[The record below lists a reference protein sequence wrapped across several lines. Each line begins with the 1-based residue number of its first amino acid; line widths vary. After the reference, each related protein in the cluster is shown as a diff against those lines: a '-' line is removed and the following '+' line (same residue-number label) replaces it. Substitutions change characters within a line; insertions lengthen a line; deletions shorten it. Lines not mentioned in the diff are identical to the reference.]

1 MNRFVRKNLLTIS
14 GTFENAS
21 GTQPTSVTAVLN
33 YCDLSDHSAVA
44 TINLTMDPDSHVW
57 SGTWDSSAVKEGRVE
72 WVVYSSGGVVAA
84 AEGAFSIEANRAN
97 TV

>member
-21 GTQPTSVTAVLN
+21 GTQPTSVTAVLH
-33 YCDLSDHSAVA
+33 YRDLSDTLATT
-44 TINLTMDPDSHVW
+44 TINLSLVDDSW
-57 SGTWDSSAVKEGRVE
+57 SGSWDSSAAKEGRVE
-72 WVVYSSGGVVAA
+72 WMVYSSGGVVAA
-84 AEGAFSIEANRAN
+84 AEGAFSIEANCAN

>member
-21 GTQPTSVTAVLN
+21 GTQPTSVTAVLH
-33 YCDLSDHSAVA
+33 YRDLSDAPA
-44 TINLTMDPDSHVW
+44 TTTINLSLGTDGVTW
-57 SGTWDSSAVKEGRVE
+57 SGAWDSSAAKEGRVE
-72 WVVYSSGGVVAA
+72 WMVYSSGGVVAA
-84 AEGAFSIEANRAN
+84 AEGAFSIEANCAN